1 LIKIFRII
9 RKILKEEF
17 TFEFKSKNMITI
29 IKRRFLPDKIK
40 VSSWEIVQPFFEN
53 LLNRELTNV
62 HDLEEWLKDRSE
74 LDAFLS
80 EDLAWR
86 YVKMTCDTTSKE
98 LEEAY
103 LFFVNEIEPQ
113 TAPFGDSLNKKLIN
127 CEFLNQLNEEKYF
140 VYLRSIKKEI
150 EIFRE
155 ENVSIQSEIATESQ
169 KYGSIVGSM
178 TIEMDG
184 KELTL
189 QQASNYLKNPDRS
202 IRENAFKAIQEKRF
216 NHANE
221 LDVLF
226 DKLIGLRHQVAVN
239 AGFANYRDYK
249 FAELGRF
256 DYTTEDCFAFH
267 EAIQK
272 EVLPLVKE
280 FNEKR
285 VAELGHSL
293 KPWDTE
299 VDTKNRPALE
309 PFTSGADLLEK
320 TIACFKKVDDYFAW
334 CIQTMDDMDRLDLE
348 SRKGKAPGGYNYPMA
363 ETSVPFIFMN
373 AASSTRDVETMV
385 HEGGHAVHSFLSK
398 DLELSA
404 FKNCPSEVAELAS
417 MSMELLSYEGQDEF
431 YPNKEDFRR
440 AKEEH
445 LEGIIKILPWIAII
459 DKFQHWI
466 YTHPTQTAEERK
478 QYWIQLS
485 DEFGTGIVD
494 WSGFEKFREI
504 SWQKQLHL
512 FEVPFY
518 YIEYGIAQLGALA
531 VWRNFLNN
539 KTQTITQYKEAL
551 GLGYSKTIGEV
562 YKTAG
567 IEFNFKTNYIHD
579 LMEFIKAEL
588 NTNN

>member
-1 LIKIFRII
+1 MKFV
-9 RKILKEEF
+9 KEAF
-17 TFEFKSKNMITI
+17 TFENNSIHMITI

-40 VSSWEIVQPFFEN
+40 VSSWEIIQPYFEN
-53 LLNRELTNV
+53 LLNRNIQSSEELEN
-62 HDLEEWLKDRSE
+62 WLKDRSE

-86 YVKMTCDTTSKE
+86 YVKMTCDTTSKD

-103 LFFVNEIEPQ
+103 LFFVNEVEPKI
-113 TAPFGDSLNKKLIN
+113 APYSDALNKKLIGS
-127 CEFLNQLNEEKYF
+127 EFLGQLNEEKYF

-150 EIFRE
+150 EIFKE
-155 ENVSIQSEIATESQ
+155 ENVPIMAEIATESQ

-178 TIEMDG
+178 TIELDG

-202 IRENAFKAIQEKRF
+202 VREHAFKAIQEKRF
-216 NHANE
+216 AHADE
-221 LDVLF
+221 LDNLF
-226 DKLIGLRHQVAVN
+226 DKLIALRHQIAVN
-239 AGFANYRDYK
+239 AGFSNYRDYK

-256 DYTTEDCFAFH
+256 DYTPEDCFAFH

-285 VAELGHSL
+285 VQELGHTL

-299 VDTKNRPALE
+299 VDTKNRAALE

-320 TIACFKKVDDYFAW
+320 TIRCFKKVDDYFAW

-398 DLELSA
+398 DLELAA

-417 MSMELLSYEGQDEF
+417 MSMELLSYDGQDEF
-431 YPNKEDFRR
+431 YPNIEDFDR

-445 LEGIIKILPWIAII
+445 LEGIIKILPWIATI
-459 DKFQHWI
+459 DKFQHWL
-466 YTHPTQTAEERK
+466 YTNPHHTAADRK

-485 DEFGTGIVD
+485 DEFGTGMVD
-494 WSGFEKFREI
+494 WTGFEHFRSI
-504 SWQKQLHL
+504 AWQKQLHL

-518 YIEYGIAQLGALA
+518 YIEYGMAQLGALA
-531 VWRNFLNN
+531 VWRNFLSN
-539 KTQTITQYKEAL
+539 KAKTIEQYKAAL
-551 GLGYSKTIGEV
+551 SLGYSKTISEI
-562 YKTAG
+562 YQTAG
-567 IEFNFKTNYIHD
+567 IEFNFKSDYIHE
-579 LMEFIKAEL
+579 LMKFVKSEL
-588 NTNN
+588 SKSN